1 MNLLGT
7 HSIYPASDRTSH
19 CIMQVNIKTTKS
31 SNRTALLYELPVT
44 RKISLHV
51 SSTRPS
57 SDEVNIKHHKEGTI
71 KLREAFL
78 LHKYNKF

>member
-19 CIMQVNIKTTKS
+19 CVMRFNIKTTKS
-31 SNRTALLYELPVT
+31 SNRTTLLYGLPVT
-44 RKISLHV
+44 HKISLHV
-51 SSTRPS
+51 SAKRPS
-57 SDEVNIKHHKEGTI
+57 SDEVNNKHHKEGTK

-78 LHKYNKF
+78 LHKRMQ